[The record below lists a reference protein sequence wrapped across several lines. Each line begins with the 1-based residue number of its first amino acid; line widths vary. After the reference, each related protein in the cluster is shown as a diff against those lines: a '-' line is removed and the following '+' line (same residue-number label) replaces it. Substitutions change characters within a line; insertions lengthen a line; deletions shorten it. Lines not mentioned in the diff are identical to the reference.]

1 MTFTPS
7 TIAGL
12 VIAAS
17 FAAGLNVYA
26 TVLTLGILARVNWV
40 ELPPGLEVLAN
51 GWVIAASAA
60 MFSIEF
66 FADKIPAFDLI
77 WNALHTFVRIPLA
90 ALLAYRATLQLSPEM
105 QLLATVGGALIAAA
119 AHSSKT
125 AARTLGNAQPGT
137 DFQYCAQHR
146 RRRRRC
152 RPYLDGHAS
161 SRGLP
166 GGSPP
171 ASPSPPSSPPTG
183 YGAPFRGHGKNS
195 SVHARFPLSS
205 ARRRFSGRNR
215 RQTGKRDLCCQSS
228 CEPRTESQSR
238 NEDDELSQENR
249 TRGNRLH
256 ADSRRIDGRHRR
268 AKHCP
273 VPEWLDGPDQ
283 QHGPTDRHQLRQQ
296 SRT

>member
-51 GWVIAASAA
+51 GWVIAVSAA

-90 ALLAYRATLQLSPEM
+90 ALLAYRASLQLSPEM
-105 QLLATVGGALIAAA
+105 QLLATVGGALVAVA

-125 AARTLGNAQPGT
+125 AARTLIT
-137 DFQYCAQHR
+137 
-146 RRRRRC
+146 
-152 RPYLDGHAS
+152 
-161 SRGLP
+161 
-166 GGSPP
+166 
-171 ASPSPPSSPPTG
+171 PSPEPISNIALSTSEDAAAIGLTWTATHHPLIAGGVAAGFTL
-183 YGAPFRGHGKNS
+183 AAILAAHWTWRAISKTWKN
-195 SVHARFPLSS
+195 VVGPQRSS
-205 ARRRFSGRNR
+205 A
-215 RQTGKRDLCCQSS
+215 
-228 CEPRTESQSR
+228 
-238 NEDDELSQENR
+238 
-249 TRGNRLH
+249 
-256 ADSRRIDGRHRR
+256 
-268 AKHCP
+268 
-273 VPEWLDGPDQ
+273 
-283 QHGPTDRHQLRQQ
+283 
-296 SRT
+296 